1 MLPVIILT
9 GVDDDYLEVQ
19 DLNHDAD
26 EDAVLEKPLDI
37 GEFPN
42 TIRTFDGF
50 EIAITRTD
58 N

>member
-9 GVDDDYLEVQ
+9 GVDDDYLEAQ
-19 DLNHDAD
+19 DLDHDAV
-26 EDAVLEKPLDI
+26 EDAVLEKLLDI
-37 GEFPN
+37 GEFLD
-42 TIRTFDGF
+42 TTWTVTGF